1 MSWFVR
7 GDLWSL
13 PTAFDDQSMFYSDDV
28 LSLHREGYRASMETE
43 VEEFM
48 FDEGRDDQ
56 WHS

>member
-28 LSLHREGYRASMETE
+28 LSLPQRRLQSQYGNRSRRVHVR
-43 VEEFM
+43 
-48 FDEGRDDQ
+48 
-56 WHS
+56 